1 MAEDRFVK
9 ALKNQERPII
19 RIPPNYFNSTRHD
32 VTYFS
37 NSSVYSKESEIKT
50 VIANRDRAFK
60 SRRQ

>member
-1 MAEDRFVK
+1 MEQDRFVK
-9 ALKNQERPII
+9 ALKNQEGPII
-19 RIPPNYFNSTRHD
+19 KTPPNCFNSTRHD